1 MAPRNGRR
9 RAARVKKTSKTKKG
23 NTPLPPKTSDIRELR
38 GMVKIPHEP
47 DLIEIA
53 DALSDITSILEVA
66 ICALDALVAERT
78 EGPKAIMALLDVH
91 ALEPLHKQIKQLGV
105 QRRGS

>member
-1 MAPRNGRR
+1 MATRNGRR
-9 RAARVKKTSKTKKG
+9 RTAPVKKTSNPKKRG
-23 NTPLPPKTSDIRELR
+23 DTSLPPKTRDVRELK
-38 GMVKIPHEP
+38 GMVKSPPEP
-47 DLIEIA
+47 DLVEIA

-91 ALEPLHKQIKQLGV
+91 ALEPLHEQIKQLGL
-105 QRRGS
+105 RKHA